1 MNRTATDARPAPR
14 RPRARHQEET
24 VTPSPRLARIAG
36 VLYLIIIVAGIF
48 AQFFVRMSL
57 IDPSDADAT
66 AAAVQGA
73 ESLFR
78 MGIAADLVM
87 ITADIAIALAFFVLL
102 EPVSR
107 ALSLLAAF
115 FRLVQATILGVNLM
129 NLFVGLE
136 LLTGGAGPL
145 GAVGEAERQSLALM
159 FFEAHGT
166 GYAVGLAFFAFSL
179 FLLGYL
185 IYRSGYLPKALAVL
199 LMIAAGGYLADTL
212 ARTLLTD
219 YGAVQPFF
227 DAAVFG
233 PAVIAEVATAL
244 WLLIRGVRTRPLGR
258 TATAS
263 A

>member
-1 MNRTATDARPAPR
+1 MTPSNRVARTAGA
-14 RPRARHQEET
+14 
-24 VTPSPRLARIAG
+24 
-36 VLYLIIIVAGIF
+36 LYLIIIVAGIF

-57 IDPSDADAT
+57 IDPGDAAAT

-78 MGIAADLVM
+78 MGIAADLAM
-87 ITADIAIALAFFVLL
+87 IMADIAIALAFFVLL

-115 FRLVQATILGVNLM
+115 FRLVQATILGLNLM

-145 GAVGEAERQSLALM
+145 GAVGEGERHALALM

-179 FLLGYL
+179 FLLGHL
-185 IYRSGYLPKALAVL
+185 IYRSGYLPKVLAVL
-199 LMIAAGGYLADTL
+199 LMIAAAGYLADTL

-219 YGAVQPFF
+219 YAAVQPFF

-244 WLLIRGVRTRPLGR
+244 WLLIRGVRTRPLAR
-258 TATAS
+258 SATA
-263 A
+263 

>member
-1 MNRTATDARPAPR
+1 M
-14 RPRARHQEET
+14 
-24 VTPSPRLARIAG
+24 TPSNRVARSAG

-57 IDPSDADAT
+57 IDPSDAAAT

-115 FRLVQATILGVNLM
+115 FRLVQATILGFNLM

-136 LLTGGAGPL
+136 LVTGGAGPL
-145 GAVGEAERQSLALM
+145 GGVGEAQRHALALM

-199 LMIAAGGYLADTL
+199 LMVAAAGYLADTL

-219 YGAVQPFF
+219 YAAVQPFF

-233 PAVIAEVATAL
+233 PAVVAEVATAL
-244 WLLIRGVRTRPLGR
+244 WLLIRGVRSRPLAR
-258 TATAS
+258 SATA
-263 A
+263 

>member
-1 MNRTATDARPAPR
+1 M
-14 RPRARHQEET
+14 Q
-24 VTPSPRLARIAG
+24 PSNRLARTAG
-36 VLYLIIIVAGIF
+36 VLYLVIVVAGIF
-48 AQFFVRMSL
+48 AQFVVRMSL
-57 IDPSDADAT
+57 IDPTDAAAT
-66 AAAVQGA
+66 AAAVRGA

-87 ITADIAIALAFFVLL
+87 ISADIAIALAFFVLL

-115 FRLVQATILGVNLM
+115 FRLVQATILGFNLM

-136 LLTGGAGPL
+136 LVTGGAGPL
-145 GAVGEAERQSLALM
+145 GAVGESERQSLALM

-185 IYRSGYLPKALAVL
+185 IYRSGYLPKLLAVL

-219 YGAVQPFF
+219 YAAVQPIF
-227 DAAVFG
+227 DMVVFG

-244 WLLIRGVRTRPLGR
+244 WLLIRGVRPRPLAR
-258 TATAS
+258 PATAS

>member
-1 MNRTATDARPAPR
+1 MQPSNRVARTAG
-14 RPRARHQEET
+14 
-24 VTPSPRLARIAG
+24 I
-36 VLYLIIIVAGIF
+36 LYVIIIVAGIF

-57 IDPSDADAT
+57 IDPADASAT
-66 AAAVQGA
+66 AAAVLGA

-87 ITADIAIALAFFVLL
+87 IVADIAIAVAFYVLL

-107 ALSLLAAF
+107 ALSLAAAF
-115 FRLVQATILGVNLM
+115 FRLVQATVLGFNLM
-129 NLFVGLE
+129 NLFVGLQ

-145 GAVGEAERQSLALM
+145 GAVAEGERQSLALM
-159 FFEAHGT
+159 FFDAHAT
-166 GYAVGLAFFAFSL
+166 GYAVGLAFFAVSL

-199 LMIAAGGYLADTL
+199 LMIAAGGYMADTL

-219 YGAVQPFF
+219 YASVQPIF
-227 DAAVFG
+227 DMVVFG

-244 WLLIRGVRTRPLGR
+244 WLLIRGVRTPTLPRP
-258 TATAS
+258 AA
-263 A
+263 AAA

>member
-1 MNRTATDARPAPR
+1 M
-14 RPRARHQEET
+14 Q
-24 VTPSPRLARIAG
+24 PSNRLARTAG

-57 IDPSDADAT
+57 IDPGDAAAT

-78 MGIAADLVM
+78 MGIAADLAM
-87 ITADIAIALAFFVLL
+87 IMADIAIALAFFVLL

-115 FRLVQATILGVNLM
+115 FRLVQATILGFNLM

-145 GAVGEAERQSLALM
+145 GAVGEGERHALALM

-179 FLLGYL
+179 FLLGHL
-185 IYRSGYLPKALAVL
+185 IYRSGYLPKVLAVL
-199 LMIAAGGYLADTL
+199 LMIAAAGYLADTL

-219 YGAVQPFF
+219 YAAVQPFF

-244 WLLIRGVRTRPLGR
+244 WLLIRGVRTRPLAR
-258 TATAS
+258 SATA
-263 A
+263 

>member
-1 MNRTATDARPAPR
+1 MQPTQRTART
-14 RPRARHQEET
+14 
-24 VTPSPRLARIAG
+24 AG

-57 IDPSDADAT
+57 IDPTDAAAT

-73 ESLFR
+73 EALFR

-87 ITADIAIALAFFVLL
+87 IAADVAIAIAFFLLL

-107 ALSLLAAF
+107 GLSLLAAF
-115 FRLVQATILGVNLM
+115 FRLVQATILGFNLM

-136 LLTGGAGPL
+136 LVTGGAGHL
-145 GAVGEAERQSLALM
+145 GAVGEGERQSLALM

-166 GYAVGLAFFAFSL
+166 GYAVGLAFFALSL
-179 FLLGYL
+179 ALVGYL
-185 IYRSGYLPKALAVL
+185 IYRSGYLPKFLAVL
-199 LMIAAGGYLADTL
+199 LMIAAAGYMADTL

-219 YGAVQPFF
+219 YAAVQPVF
-227 DAAVFG
+227 DMVVFA

-244 WLLIRGVRTRPLGR
+244 WLLIRGVRTPG
-258 TATAS
+258 TAS
-263 A
+263 QAGARPAKA